1 MTEQDPRFNIQ
12 LARRFAW
19 LLRKD
24 LREKFGDID
33 SPGFEAWWQVKGR
46 QEYPAWADHMD
57 PAYAQALFEPAG
69 EIQIAGVPLVVPK
82 AVQALAKHR
91 PDATRQH
98 SSNGQLNAE
107 RFTAWALLLG
117 LAEHRLLAHVP
128 RSLVAALDQPVRP
141 AGAKLEPAP
150 QLPTPT
156 LLMYLLW
163 LLLDE
168 PTQRVR
174 DWRSAS
180 GRQAFLR
187 WFMGAVGPLGLAPLV
202 AGRWWAWLPSAA
214 AEKALGLDSQLLE
227 QLASKGRAAAQQPT
241 AKPSSAQ
248 ATPPESKP
256 WGVNLYGFAYGELGI
271 GEDLRMAVAC
281 CEAANIPHHV
291 VNVDA
296 GNIRQADTLLQ
307 GKAVELHSSEPA
319 PYRINIFC
327 LPAFDTASRIYMQKG
342 AEVFKGHHNIGWWPW
357 ELNVFPKA
365 WQPHAFD
372 LVDEVWASSTF
383 LEDMY
388 QRATTKPVKLVPLA
402 VSVDRLKKYP
412 RKHFGLPAKTFLF
425 LFIFDFNSSVE
436 RKNPMA
442 TLEAF
447 KLAFL
452 PTDNSVGLVFKTM
465 NTNSEDP
472 KWKAFIQACDDDNR
486 IYVITETYS
495 RPEVLGLMES
505 CDAYVSLHRA
515 EGYGRTMAEALL
527 LGKTVLATNYSGN
540 VDFCECENIHLISGN
555 VDALDA
561 DEYPFVAVEDRAVWM
576 NVNKYDAA
584 KAMNLLLEKKE
595 TKHGVPPGPMFSVA
609 GRSHVVNE
617 ILLQK

>member
-1 MTEQDPRFNIQ
+1 MTDQDPRFNIE

-141 AGAKLEPAP
+141 AGATLEPAP

-163 LLLDE
+163 LLMDE
-168 PTQRVR
+168 ATQRAR

-342 AEVFKGHHNIGWWPW
+342 AEVFKGYHNIGWWPW

-447 KLAFL
+447 KLAF
-452 PTDNSVGLVFKTM
+452 PAADNSVGLVFKTM
-465 NTNSEDP
+465 NTNPEDP
-472 KWKAFIQACDDDNR
+472 KWQAFMQACNDDSR
-486 IYVITETYS
+486 IHVITETYD
-495 RPEVLGLMES
+495 RPEVLGLMGA

-515 EGYGRTMAEALL
+515 EGFGRTIAEAILM
-527 LGKTVLATNYSGN
+527 GKPVVATNYSGN
-540 VDFCECENIHLISGN
+540 ADFIGGGLCQPVEFELVPVNTN
-555 VDALDA
+555 
-561 DEYPFVAVEDRAVWM
+561 EYPWC
-576 NVNKYDAA
+576 DAA
-584 KAMNLLLEKKE
+584 DKPVWADASIASATAALRSALAAEE
-595 TKHGVPPGPMFSVA
+595 TIVAIPSHQALSVLSV
-609 GRSHVVNE
+609 SHTLKRELN
-617 ILLQK
+617 IQ